1 MNLADLTFEEMDRA
15 IENLVILGELPEPN
29 MFIGEYI
36 RLKAANIDK
45 LSEDIQIASEYLF

>member
-1 MNLADLTFEEMDRA
+1 MNLADLTTEEMDRA

-36 RLKAANIDK
+36 RLKAAYIDK